1 MDVHKVAH
9 GFRLGRGVA
18 REARL
23 LVKAVIPEPTVG
35 DARRTARHVVRV
47 VVAVVVTAGVII
59 MVVVVGMQRR
69 AAGSP
74 AGSLV
79 RELLVVETTED
90 L

>member
-1 MDVHKVAH
+1 MAC
-9 GFRLGRGVA
+9 
-18 REARL
+18 EARL

-35 DARRTARHVVRV
+35 DACRTARHVVRV
-47 VVAVVVTAGVII
+47 VVTAGITI

-69 AAGSP
+69 T

-79 RELLVVETTED
+79 RELLIVETTED